1 MKRKYIYTIVLSIFT
16 FVSIMMSFSSCENG
30 IIRDDECVLQMDSA
44 AMEMHDLNYASAKVR
59 LEKVLSH
66 SSNRIHRV
74 SADLL
79 MMRICVMTGKNK
91 EFYDY
96 RSDAE
101 NCMNVIKNE
110 EPHMTP
116 RHLLVWHYIQI
127 SYYRVSADYFNMMH
141 QDEHLQQ
148 MLDTLAVHQE
158 WIDADSLN
166 LDTRLLPAKYLEG
179 QRIVANAD
187 QLYDMGEYERA
198 LDSLTYALHEINL
211 HHIKYNKGVAADDTL
226 TLYGVINDSISK
238 EMVWIND
245 PDIVALPQ
253 WMAIVREE
261 LSIVY
266 GALGDKA
273 ASNYNRNIYFD
284 ILDATRE
291 DMQMKSREEAL
302 EKQSSFMNV
311 LILLLVIFA
320 IFVCTVVYVV
330 TKRIGKQSQDKHEKL
345 KECLVICS
353 NMVNG
358 EDVDDRIHAL
368 LPHVQGDWTV
378 ANVKDKSIK
387 AYEREMLSLLQVF
400 HVWIAQNTQL
410 YENQMEQMDGIEGE
424 IYMHQHRMEENKRRH
439 IDRATAISI
448 VHGITPFLDRAIHQ
462 VEKGGE
468 YADRELLREYIEKM
482 NAYND
487 VLGHWVKVRQGS
499 VTLNIENFSLVPLL
513 ETLQRGYRAF
523 ESKNISLHV
532 EVVDAV
538 VKADKAL
545 TLFMMNT
552 LLDNARKY
560 TPEGGKVELTLDR
573 CDTYVEI
580 SVRDTGSGLSEED
593 LDKINNMKVYDSSQI
608 GLANDQDG
616 QIKQNKGFGFGLM
629 NCRGIIEKYRKSGRL
644 FDVCQFGVESKLG
657 EGSRFFFRLPKGVMR
672 NLTLILM
679 FIFGLNTKAQTAMD
693 YVDSVYNANIEGDYE
708 KAVNYAQYAIDELN
722 VEYQQQTGQI
732 EPLMELCGV
741 EGIYPELQW
750 FTDSVDMNYTL
761 IIQLRNEVSLAS
773 LSLADKQLYRYN
785 NDIFLRLNKLTSID
799 PNMEEVCRKLA
810 RGNADKNLI
819 IVFSLII
826 LLLALGAYALINYH
840 HTVLP
845 IFNMR
850 LLVEFLK
857 RMFSA
862 DESQFASL
870 LRQGVSNIHPAD
882 AVNVTLTDGKTYED
896 GEGECKTTLPL
907 TLEFEGQK
915 HDVGTMHLAY
925 HGSKPTQEEQTVVD
939 FIVQFVSI
947 HIFFASIKV
956 EQQQNMLELL
966 EDQRFAAETE
976 QQRLHV
982 HNMVM
987 DNCLSTIKH
996 ETMYYPNRILQ
1007 ILDGKDEV
1015 DMAEVGDV
1023 LKYYRE
1029 VFGLLSEN
1037 ANRQLSRSIVKLQ
1050 NIKVSDIASYAKKSF
1065 AKQNKK
1071 AMLPVDF
1078 QITGDVEY
1086 SVRADLVL
1094 LQYMLDTL
1102 LSLVFESK
1110 TNGKVELNFV
1120 NSEGFIK
1127 FALSDSRIER
1137 TDEENS
1143 RLFYADSM
1151 HYDEVHDLLIG
1162 SQYLIAKQIIRDH
1175 DERLNH
1181 PGCRIYAEENKVVF
1195 TLPKAIG

>member
-1 MKRKYIYTIVLSIFT
+1 MKRRYIYTIVLSVFT
-16 FVSIMMSFSSCENG
+16 LMGIMLSFSSCENG
-30 IIRDDECVLQMDSA
+30 LIRDDECVSMMDSA
-44 AMEMHDLNYASAKVR
+44 AIEMHDLNYGSAKVR

-79 MMRICVMTGKNK
+79 MMRICIMTGKNK

-101 NCMNVIKNE
+101 KCMNVIKNE
-110 EPHMTP
+110 EPYMTP
-116 RHLLVWHYIQI
+116 RHLLIWHYIQS
-127 SYYRVSADYFNMMH
+127 SYYRVSADYFNLMH
-141 QDEHLQQ
+141 QDEHLQE
-148 MLDTLAVHQE
+148 MLDTLALHQE
-158 WIDADSLN
+158 WIDADSLQ
-166 LDTRLLPAKYLEG
+166 LDTRLMPAKYVEG

-187 QLYDMGEYERA
+187 QLCEAGEFERA
-198 LDSLTYALHEINL
+198 LDSLTYALHQINV
-211 HHIKYNKGVAADDTL
+211 HHIIYNKGVAADDTL
-226 TLYGVINDSISK
+226 TLYGTINDSISK
-238 EMVWIND
+238 EMAWIND
-245 PDIVALPQ
+245 PDMVALPQ

-266 GALGDKA
+266 GAMGDKA

-302 EKQSSFMNV
+302 EKQSRFMNM
-311 LILLLVIFA
+311 LMIMLLVFA
-320 IFVCTVVYVV
+320 IIVCTITYTV
-330 TKRIGKQSQDKHEKL
+330 TKKKGKQAEDKHQKL
-345 KECLVICS
+345 KECLRICS
-353 NMVNG
+353 NMVKG
-358 EDVDDRIHAL
+358 EDEDERIHAL
-368 LPHVQGDWTV
+368 LPHVEGDWTT
-378 ANVKDKSIK
+378 ANVKDKRIK

-400 HVWIAQNTQL
+400 HGWIAQNTQL
-410 YENQMEQMDGIEGE
+410 YESQMEQMDDIEGE

-448 VHGITPFLDRAIHQ
+448 VQGITPFLDRAIHQ

-468 YADRELLREYIEKM
+468 YVDKELLREYIEKI

-487 VLGHWVKVRQGS
+487 VLGHWVKVRQGT

-523 ESKNISLHV
+523 ESKNITLQV

-560 TPEGGKVELTLDR
+560 TPEGGAVRLSLDR
-573 CDTYVEI
+573 TDTYVEI
-580 SVRDTGSGLSEED
+580 SVHDTGSGLSPED

-629 NCRGIIEKYRKSGRL
+629 NCRGIIEKYRKSGRI
-644 FDVCQFGVESKLG
+644 FDVCQFGVESQLG

-672 NLTLILM
+672 NVAIVLM
-679 FIFGLNTKAQTAMD
+679 FLFGLNINAQTAVD
-693 YVDSVYNANIEGDYE
+693 YVDSLYQANIAGDYE
-708 KAVNYAQYAIDELN
+708 GAVNYGQYAIDELN
-722 VEYQQQTGQI
+722 AEYQQQTGRI
-732 EPLMELCGV
+732 EPLMELCGA
-741 EGIYPELQW
+741 EGSYPELQW
-750 FTDSVDMNYTL
+750 FVDSVQMDYTL
-761 IIQLRNEVSLAS
+761 IIQLRNELSLAS
-773 LSLADKQLYRYN
+773 LSLADRQLYRYN
-785 NDIFLRLNKLTSID
+785 NEVFLRLNKLTSID
-799 PNMEEVCRKLA
+799 PNMEDVCRKLA

-819 IVFSLII
+819 MVFSLII
-826 LLLALGAYALINYH
+826 LLLAIGAYALINYH
-840 HTVLP
+840 HTILP

-862 DESQFASL
+862 NEDQLSFL

-882 AVNVTLTDGKTYED
+882 AVNVTLTDGETYGD
-896 GEGECKTTLPL
+896 GEGECKTIIPL
-907 TLEFEGQK
+907 SLEFEGQK
-915 HDVGTMHLAY
+915 HDVGTMSIAF
-925 HGSKPTQEEQTVVD
+925 HGSNPTKEEHTIID

-956 EQQQNMLELL
+956 EQQQNKLELL

-1007 ILDGKDEV
+1007 LLDSNEDADLNEI
-1015 DMAEVGDV
+1015 GDV

-1050 NIKVSDIASYAKKSF
+1050 KVELTTIASYAKKSF
-1065 AKQNKK
+1065 NRQNKK
-1071 AMLPVDF
+1071 AMLPIEFEV
-1078 QITGDVEY
+1078 TGDIEY
-1086 SVRADLVL
+1086 SVRGDIVL
-1094 LQYMLDTL
+1094 LQYMLDML
-1102 LSLVFESK
+1102 LSLVFETK
-1110 TNGKVELNFV
+1110 TSGKVQLNFE
-1120 NSEGFIK
+1120 NSQGFIK
-1127 FALSDSRIER
+1127 FALSDDRLER
-1137 TDEENS
+1137 SDDENS
-1143 RLFYADSM
+1143 KLFYADSM
-1151 HYDEVHDLLIG
+1151 YYDDKNDLLVG

-1195 TLPKAIG
+1195 TLPKS